1 MAAKAKQVDWVA
13 VEVDYRAGVLTDRAI
28 GKKYGLSHV
37 AVGKRA
43 KAEAWTRDLSA
54 RIKAATDAK
63 VSKAAVTSKVTKDA
77 KLVTERETVEAN
89 ATLQS
94 GLILSHRK
102 DIQSLRAAVAAM
114 SGELGALASTDL
126 QAALELVLDEKTKGA
141 TGKRA
146 AALEKAYH
154 AAMALGS
161 RAGAGQKLASALG
174 ILIEKERQA
183 FGIDKGNDGQ
193 QSLGEFLESLK

>member
-1 MAAKAKQVDWVA
+1 MAAKAKKVDWHE

-28 GKKYGLSHV
+28 GKKQNISHV
-37 AVGKRA
+37 AVIKRA
-43 KAEAWTRDLSA
+43 KAEGWDRDLSA
-54 RIKAATDAK
+54 RIRAKTEAK
-63 VSKAAVTSKVTKDA
+63 VTKAAVTSKVTKERIA
-77 KLVTERETVEAN
+77 SERETVEAN

-94 GLILSHRK
+94 DLILKHRK
-102 DIQSLRAAVAAM
+102 DIQALRTAVAAM
-114 SGELGALASTDL
+114 SGELGALASSDL
-126 QAALELVLDEKTKGA
+126 QDALELVLDEKTKD
-141 TGKRA
+141 TTDKRR

-183 FGIDKGNDGQ
+183 FGIDKVGDGN